1 MRLATFDLDGTLADT
16 RHDIANALIRAIVD
30 QGLRPPTVDKAIASI
45 GWGAPALVVSALGSD
60 QQDAVDRVQAAF
72 REDYRRN
79 IVVDTVIYEGIP
91 ALLTELRDRG
101 VHLAVAT
108 NKPGALTRL
117 LLKELDLARF
127 FDHVIAPEEVRRPKP
142 APDMLLELI
151 RRCSVRADETVMVG
165 DMETDV
171 ESARAAGVRAVLLTV
186 SGFHRPAELLAAAD
200 DVAASVTELS
210 ELLR

>member
-91 ALLTELRDRG
+91 ALLAELSDRG

-108 NKPGALTRL
+108 NKPGALTRAL
-117 LLKELDLARF
+117 LAELDLSRF
-127 FDHVIAPEEVRRPKP
+127 FDHVIAPEDVPNPKP
-142 APDMLLELI
+142 APDMLHELM
-151 RRCSVRADETVMVG
+151 RRCGVSAGDTVMVG

-171 ESARAAGVRAVLLTV
+171 ESAVAAGVRAVLLTL
-186 SGFHRPAELLAAAD
+186 SGFQRPPELLAEAD
-200 DVAASVTELS
+200 DVASSVDQLAD
-210 ELLR
+210 LLR

>member
-1 MRLATFDLDGTLADT
+1 
-16 RHDIANALIRAIVD
+16 
-30 QGLRPPTVDKAIASI
+30 
-45 GWGAPALVVSALGSD
+45 
-60 QQDAVDRVQAAF
+60 
-72 REDYRRN
+72 
-79 IVVDTVIYEGIP
+79 
-91 ALLTELRDRG
+91 
-101 VHLAVAT
+101 
-108 NKPGALTRL
+108 
-117 LLKELDLARF
+117 
-127 FDHVIAPEEVRRPKP
+127 
-142 APDMLLELI
+142 MLLELI